1 MTTQYEWKN
10 LVCLVKMKENK
21 KKKILK
27 SVRYYCKGR
36 DQSQSTRKRT
46 GFELEQERFS
56 HEQTTVNEA
65 LEQNA

>member
-1 MTTQYEWKN
+1 M
-10 LVCLVKMKENK
+10 VCLVKMKENK

-27 SVRYYCKGR
+27 PVRYYCRGG